1 MSDKWPT
8 SWGGDRGWQTILDF
22 DKETWDSPRGKKLFQ
37 LRSRLD
43 FDDFETEED
52 FLKMKKQAANLERA
66 IKNSK
71 KNPKELARACGM
83 IMESKRKKTK
93 YA

>member
-1 MSDKWPT
+1 MN
-8 SWGGDRGWQTILDF
+8 
-22 DKETWDSPRGKKLFQ
+22 KKLSVSQ
-37 LRSRLD
+37 KR
-43 FDDFETEED
+43 
-52 FLKMKKQAANLERA
+52 KKNSKKNPKDLARA
-66 IKNSK
+66 CGMIMESKRKKNSK

>member
-1 MSDKWPT
+1 MTNKKPSIFDIINNIGTEYTIKNNKGDLLKT
-8 SWGGDRGWQTILDF
+8 KEQKKEHFKRIGLLKTAKKGGSISQKR
-22 DKETWDSPRGKKLFQ
+22 K
-37 LRSRLD
+37 
-43 FDDFETEED
+43 
-52 FLKMKKQAANLERA
+52 
-66 IKNSK
+66 KNSK